1 MTKPAAAQGQVNVGE
16 HGRLQPLYSGE
27 LPMQATGNSQQADR
41 NPAPVAAYIYMQGRT
56 LEVVSQSLIT
66 SYHFK
71 TGNPYQFIA
80 CSVRDEKGKP

>member
-1 MTKPAAAQGQVNVGE
+1 MA
-16 HGRLQPLYSGE
+16 
-27 LPMQATGNSQQADR
+27 
-41 NPAPVAAYIYMQGRT
+41 NPAPPAVCKAGTDNAPEKTATSGERAGNRMTIQGRT

-80 CSVRDEKGKP
+80 CSVRDVTA